1 MSVARR
7 LFSEKQTD
15 ARPSRWWRR
24 VAIVLAGIG
33 LVIGVIY
40 VAIVVA
46 FPPAR
51 LAVSGRSGVEITDLA
66 RWRAQVCVV

>member
-51 LAVSGRSGVEITDLA
+51 LAVLLANQVKAATGRDFRIDGA
-66 RWRAQVCVV
+66 A